1 MSRLVTFTTCSGCF
15 PVYQP
20 NQLAHCEPGGC
31 LWCASSE
38 ENNQLT
44 VEAGEPTVPPA
55 PSSLGAASEFDAGS
69 ESVTSVTED
78 SASTNECCIC
88 YDTIDAQK
96 NNCTTE
102 CGHKFCFKCLATS
115 MVHNNFSCPCCRT
128 QLVET
133 SEDSDEDEGEYD
145 EDEDDEE
152 EDGEEGDDNSGV
164 ECDLDELSRRLEAN
178 GFKMQDILAMLVGRY
193 AKDATDI
200 AIYEMN
206 KKFDTIID
214 EADGEVFENDAMGQ
228 EDFRRTAVAVYTDE
242 DLHP

>member
-1 MSRLVTFTTCSGCF
+1 MSRLITFTTCSGCF

-20 NQLAHCEPGGC
+20 NQLAHSEPGGC
-31 LWCASSE
+31 LWCASDE

-44 VEAGEPTVPPA
+44 VYG
-55 PSSLGAASEFDAGS
+55 SLDTLFEEGSDDTGTAGS
-69 ESVTSVTED
+69 EMTLETVN
-78 SASTNECCIC
+78 STNVNECCIC
-88 YDTIDAQK
+88 YENIDSLK

-128 QLVET
+128 QLVDS
-133 SEDSDEDEGEYD
+133 SEEGDDEE
-145 EDEDDEE
+145 DEE
-152 EDGEEGDDNSGV
+152 EDEEEDDDEEDEEDEEDAV
-164 ECDLDELSRRLEAN
+164 ECEIEELSRRLEAG

-206 KKFDTIID
+206 KRFDAIID
-214 EADGEVFENDAMGQ
+214 EADGEAFENDAMGQ
-228 EDFRRTAVAVYTDE
+228 EDTRRMEVAV
-242 DLHP
+242 

>member
-31 LWCASSE
+31 LWCASAE
-38 ENNQLT
+38 ENNQLMVDGPLDT
-44 VEAGEPTVPPA
+44 LFEGGGDMGEAGTV
-55 PSSLGAASEFDAGS
+55 SS

-133 SEDSDEDEGEYD
+133 SEDSDEEEGEYD

-152 EDGEEGDDNSGV
+152 DGEDGEGDDNSVV
-164 ECDLDELSRRLEAN
+164 ECDLDELSRRLEAS
-178 GFKMQDILAMLVGRY
+178 GFKMQDVLAMLVGRY
-193 AKDATDI
+193 AKDATDL

-214 EADGEVFENDAMGQ
+214 EADGEAFENDAMGQ
-228 EDFRRTAVAVYTDE
+228 EDFRRAAVAV
-242 DLHP
+242 

>member
-1 MSRLVTFTTCSGCF
+1 MSHLITFATCSGCF

-20 NQLAHCEPGGC
+20 NQLAHSEPGGC
-31 LWCASSE
+31 LWCASAE
-38 ENNQLT
+38 ENNLLT

-55 PSSLGAASEFDAGS
+55 PPSLGVASEFDADS
-69 ESVTSVTED
+69 EAATSVTVNST
-78 SASTNECCIC
+78 SASECCIC
-88 YDTIDAQK
+88 YETIDSKK

-128 QLVET
+128 QLVE
-133 SEDSDEDEGEYD
+133 SSEEGEDSDEEGDE
-145 EDEDDEE
+145 EDDEE
-152 EDGEEGDDNSGV
+152 EEEDEEGEEDAV
-164 ECDLDELSRRLEAN
+164 ECEIEELSRRLEAG

-206 KKFDTIID
+206 KRFDAIID
-214 EADGEVFENDAMGQ
+214 EADGEAFENDAMGQ
-228 EDFRRTAVAVYTDE
+228 EDARRMEVAV
-242 DLHP
+242 